1 MPVRRLVLLSALALF
16 ASVPSGA
23 SAATCAGAD
32 TQISSATL
40 DSSRDAVFC
49 IVNAERAA
57 HGLPSV
63 APSDK
68 LALAAQRHTDDMVAR
83 DFFSHY
89 APAPAPFGED
99 PGDRIS
105 AADYNWGA
113 YGENI
118 AAGYRTPRSVMLGWM
133 ASEGHCTN
141 ILDPGFTQ
149 LGVGDATAAATIAR
163 GVGTWTQDFARPRGA
178 AAPSS
183 DRGPQ
188 QGCPYTGLQGIDAL
202 GTILSTV
209 LDPSSPEHT
218 SGDTPSSSGG
228 DTPAGH
234 TPSHGDTSA
243 DVPAGET
250 PADPARLAVRL
261 RHAGRGLTIAGTLAA
276 ADRTRVQ
283 VTVLRHGRAVG
294 HGTGRLRHGRFTVRL
309 RTPRGARR
317 FTVVVSAAGQRVV
330 RFVV

>member
-1 MPVRRLVLLSALALF
+1 MPVRRLVVLSALACAL
-16 ASVPSGA
+16 VPSGA
-23 SAATCAGAD
+23 SAATCAAAD

-40 DSSRDAVFC
+40 DSARDTVLC

-57 HGLPSV
+57 RGLPTVTS
-63 APSDK
+63 SDK

-89 APAPAPFGED
+89 APDPSPFGED
-99 PGDRIS
+99 PGDRIT

-118 AAGYRTPRSVMLGWM
+118 AAGYRTPRAVMLGWM

-149 LGVGDATAAATIAR
+149 LGVGDATEAATIPR
-163 GVGTWTQDFARPRGA
+163 GLGTWTQDFGRPRGVS
-178 AAPSS
+178 APST

-188 QGCPYTGLQGIDAL
+188 QDCPYTGLQGIDAD
-202 GTILSTV
+202 GTV
-209 LDPSSPEHT
+209 LATVADPP
-218 SGDTPSSSGG
+218 SGDTSS
-228 DTPAGH
+228 DTPHSGGH
-234 TPSHGDTSA
+234 TPHGETPASGDTTSG
-243 DVPAGET
+243 VPAGET
-250 PADPARLAVRL
+250 PADPAGLAVRL
-261 RHAGRGLTIAGTLAA
+261 HHAGRSLIVAGTLAA
-276 ADRTRVQ
+276 ADRTRVR
-283 VTVLRHGRAVG
+283 VAVLRRGRTVWR
-294 HGTGRLRHGRFTVRL
+294 GTTRLRHGRFAVRL

-317 FTVVVSAAGQRVV
+317 FTVVVSAAGQRVS